1 MSKSKIKAQIQ
12 HAMKQHE
19 YYLNQGMVVLAMEYL
34 NHASGL
40 QAYLL
45 KKSL

>member
-19 YYLNQGMVVLAMEYL
+19 YYLNQGMIILAMDYL
-34 NHASGL
+34 HHASNL
-40 QAYLL
+40 QVYLL
-45 KKSL
+45 KKS